1 LALSEETG
9 EGTQKSL
16 NLFFLFS
23 GEMGMYLDNRIP
35 IHQIHSCCYAKAQA
49 TEQIRQEPKDK
60 GNEIPHIEKFG
71 LQLIVIRGAKNIRS
85 KYQLATDK
93 AMTDSRHNDT
103 PVWSCM

>member
-1 LALSEETG
+1 MDVTDLISVAFVRYRG
-9 EGTQKSL
+9 FP

-23 GEMGMYLDNRIP
+23 GEMGMHLDNRIP

-71 LQLIVIRGAKNIRS
+71 LQLIVIRGAK
-85 KYQLATDK
+85 
-93 AMTDSRHNDT
+93 
-103 PVWSCM
+103 